1 MMDEKLRVRDLQDSR
16 EVFQRLDAIEAEAG
30 KDPKKKKMLRQVWSD
45 ALNSNRLKER
55 GLDE

>member
-1 MMDEKLRVRDLQDSR
+1 MDEKLRVRDLQDSR

-30 KDPKKKKMLRQVWSD
+30 KDSKKKKMLRQAWSD
-45 ALNSNRLKER
+45 AVNSNRLKER